1 MTDTN
6 YVGKRLPR
14 YDGMQHA
21 TGKTRYV
28 GDIKLP
34 GMLRVQVW
42 RSPLPS
48 AVIREI
54 DISRAKKVRGVVAVI
69 TGADVPVNVFGG
81 EQPVLADKEIRYMG
95 QEVVAVAA
103 EDLDAAREAV
113 SRVRVELEERE
124 PVLDPLQ
131 AMQPGAP
138 KVRPE
143 GNLLVFGDMDHIQ
156 VRKGDVEQGFAAA
169 DHIVESYFRTAA
181 QEHSPI
187 EPQSSIAHTDSMGRT
202 HIYTVTQAV
211 FFNQGT
217 IAAILGKPQANVHM
231 IGGIVGGGFGSKND
245 PHADHICA
253 VLSLYTHGRPVKWVW
268 TREEEFIGS
277 THRAAT
283 HMWFKDG
290 VMRDGRIIARKVK
303 SVRDGGAYP
312 STNDYVVRK
321 AAYAIAGPFNIPNV
335 WVDGYAVFCNKR
347 PTSSQRGFGIY
358 QTSFAWDVQ
367 MERIAERIGIDS
379 WRLRFLNAIHDGDTS
394 ATGAVQHN
402 CGLIEVMQAAA
413 KRAGIQL
420 DADLLGMSSSQRSN
434 GGAHG

>member
-34 GMLRVQVW
+34 GMLRVKAW
-42 RSPLPS
+42 RSPVAS
-48 AVIREI
+48 AVIRAI
-54 DISRAKKVRGVVAVI
+54 DVSRAKKVKGVVAVI

-81 EQPVLADKEIRYMG
+81 EQPVLADKEIRYPG

-113 SRVRVELEERE
+113 ARVEVDLEERP
-124 PVLDPLQ
+124 PVFDPLK
-131 AMQPGAP
+131 AMEPGSP
-138 KVRPE
+138 LVRPD
-143 GNLLVFGDMDHIQ
+143 GNRMKFGDRDHLQI
-156 VRKGDVEQGFAAA
+156 RKGDVEQGLAQA
-169 DHIVESYFRTAA
+169 DHIVENYFRTAA

-187 EPQSSIAHTDSMGRT
+187 ETQSCIAHTDAMGRT

-217 IAAILGKPQANVHM
+217 IAAILGKPQSAVHM
-231 IGGIVGGGFGSKND
+231 IGGILGGGFGSKND

-253 VLSLYTHGRPVKWVW
+253 VLSLYTGGRPVKWIW
-268 TREEEFIGS
+268 TREEEFVAS

-283 HMWFKDG
+283 HIWFKDG
-290 VMRDGRIIARKVK
+290 VARDGRILARKVK
-303 SVRDGGAYP
+303 MVRDGGAYP
-312 STNDYVVRK
+312 STNDYVIRK
-321 AAYAIAGPFNIPNV
+321 ASYGIAGPYNIPNV
-335 WVDGYAVFCNKR
+335 WIDSYAVFTNKR
-347 PTSSQRGFGIY
+347 PTSSMRGFGLY
-358 QTSFAWDVQ
+358 QSSFAWDVQ
-367 MERIAERIGIDS
+367 MERIAETVGINS
-379 WRLRFLNAIHDGDTS
+379 LRLRFLNAIRDGDTS
-394 ATGAVQHN
+394 ATRAVQYH
-402 CGLIEVMQAAA
+402 CGLIEVMQKAAQ
-413 KRAGIQL
+413 RAGIVL
-420 DADLLGMSSSQRSN
+420 DADLLAMSSRQGSN

>member
-34 GMLRVQVW
+34 NMLYVKAW
-42 RSPLPS
+42 RSPVAS
-48 AVIREI
+48 ALIKSI
-54 DISRAKKVRGVVAVI
+54 DVSRAKKMPGVVAVI
-69 TGADVPVNVFGG
+69 TGRDVPVNVFGG
-81 EQPVLADKEIRYMG
+81 EQPVLAEKEIRYPG

-103 EDLDAAREAV
+103 ESINLALEAIGKV
-113 SRVRVELEERE
+113 KVELEERTSI
-124 PVLDPLQ
+124 LDPLK
-131 AMQPGAP
+131 AMEPGSA
-138 KVRPE
+138 KVRPD
-143 GNLLVFGDMDHIQ
+143 GNLLMFGDQDHIRI
-156 VRKGDVEQGFAAA
+156 RKGDIEAGFVKA
-169 DHIVESYFRTAA
+169 DFIVENYFRTAA

-187 EPQSSIAHTDSMGRT
+187 ETQTSIAQTDSMGRT
-202 HIYTVTQAV
+202 HIWTVTQAV

-217 IAAILGKPQANVHM
+217 IAAILGKPQASVHM

-245 PHADHICA
+245 PHSDHICA
-253 VLSLYTHGRPVKWVW
+253 VLSLYTDGRPVKWVW
-268 TREEEFIGS
+268 TREEEFVAS

-290 VMRDGRIIARKVK
+290 VMKDGRIIARKIK

-312 STNDYVVRK
+312 LTNDYVVRK
-321 AAYAIAGPFNIPNV
+321 AAYAISGPYNIPNV
-335 WVDGYAVFCNKR
+335 WIDAYAVFCNKR
-347 PTSSQRGFGIY
+347 PTSSQRGFGLY

-367 MERIAERIGIDS
+367 MERIAEVVKIDS
-379 WRLRFLNAIHDGDTS
+379 WRLRFINAIRDGDTS
-394 ATGAVQHN
+394 ATRAVQHN

-413 KRAGIQL
+413 KRAGIKL
-420 DADLLGMSSSQRSN
+420 DDDLLAMSSAKR
-434 GGAHG
+434 